1 MKVFGV
7 SGSDSNRL
15 MGRDWLWLSLIC
27 SFGLGSVA
35 IQTAWILALFGG
47 YLFWRKGAV
56 VIDPSLRQMWFWL
69 GCLAV
74 PALLSMFDSALMD
87 RSARTLLR
95 MLSFGLAAVVLIQ
108 IPPSA
113 PALRKVTIGVALA
126 VIFFC
131 LDGIVQKL
139 TGQNMI
145 GYTLWSDQ
153 FNPARITGFLGL
165 NYAWVLM
172 VLSPWLFE
180 GCRQLDGRGLA
191 YWLAIPLLFVAV
203 ILGGSR
209 ASGLL
214 LVISVLTYA
223 TLIGVR
229 LGISASFKFMVPVF
243 ASLLGSVVMLAAN
256 PELGDRWLAMM
267 GVFPGGAGDARE
279 ILSWR
284 PYLWDAA
291 IALFLEHPINGV
303 GIRAFG
309 VSSEALLAGYG
320 VADRIP
326 GAAYN
331 WSPHLSVLEVAADL
345 GTIGLLGYAI
355 LLTTLVR
362 WLINAPM
369 VAIAPGLTALMALF
383 PLGSTLPLFSARV
396 SAVTWISIAAAL
408 AFAKV
413 ASRSQRQ

>member
-7 SGSDSNRL
+7 SESDSNHL
-15 MGRDWLWLSLIC
+15 TGRDWLWLGLIC

-35 IQTAWILALFGG
+35 IQMAWVLALFGG
-47 YLFWRKGAV
+47 YLLWRKEAV
-56 VIDPSLRQMWFWL
+56 ITDPSLRQMWFWL
-69 GCLAV
+69 ACLTV
-74 PALLSMFDSALMD
+74 PALCSIVRQCFDGSLGSNAAADDVLW
-87 RSARTLLR
+87 AR
-95 MLSFGLAAVVLIQ
+95 GVVLIQ
-108 IPPSA
+108 MPPSA
-113 PALRKVTIGVALA
+113 TALRKITIGVALA
-126 VIFFC
+126 IGFFC
-131 LDGIVQKL
+131 LDGILQKF
-139 TGQNMI
+139 I
-145 GYTLWSDQ
+145 GYNLIGNALWSDQ

-180 GCRQLDGRGLA
+180 GCRLLEGRGFA

-214 LVISVLTYA
+214 LVISVLSYA

-229 LGISASFKFMVPVF
+229 LGISASVKFLVPVF
-243 ASLLGSVVMLAAN
+243 ASLVGLCAVFLAAN

-267 GVFPGGAGDARE
+267 GVFPGGAGDAAE

-309 VSSEALLAGYG
+309 VSSETLL
-320 VADRIP
+320 V
-326 GAAYN
+326 
-331 WSPHLSVLEVAADL
+331 
-345 GTIGLLGYAI
+345 GLRCCRSYSGC
-355 LLTTLVR
+355 
-362 WLINAPM
+362 
-369 VAIAPGLTALMALF
+369 GL
-383 PLGSTLPLFSARV
+383 
-396 SAVTWISIAAAL
+396 
-408 AFAKV
+408 
-413 ASRSQRQ
+413 

>member
-7 SGSDSNRL
+7 SESDSNRL

-27 SFGLGSVA
+27 SFGLGSVV
-35 IQTAWILALFGG
+35 IQAGWILALFGG

-69 GCLAV
+69 GCLAI
-74 PALLSMFDSALMD
+74 PALLSLFDSALID
-87 RSARTLLR
+87 RSGRTLFR

-145 GYTLWSDQ
+145 GNTLWSDQ
-153 FNPARITGFLGL
+153 FSPARITGFLGI
-165 NYAWVLM
+165 NFAWVLM

-180 GCRQLDGRGLA
+180 GCRLLDGRGFA
-191 YWLAIPLLFVAV
+191 YWLAIPLLFAAV

-214 LVISVLTYA
+214 LGISVLSYA
-223 TLIGVR
+223 TLIGFR
-229 LGISASFKFMVPVF
+229 LGMAASLKFLVPVF
-243 ASLLGSVVMLAAN
+243 VSLLGSMVILAMN
-256 PELGDRWLAMM
+256 PELGDRWLAVM
-267 GVFPGGAGDARE
+267 GIFPGGAGDVSE

-309 VSSEALLAGYG
+309 VSSEALIVGYG
-320 VADRIP
+320 VADHIP
-326 GAAYN
+326 GRAYN

-345 GTIGLLGYAI
+345 GIAGLLGYAI

-362 WLINAPM
+362 WLISAPM

-383 PLGSTLPLFSARV
+383 PLGSTLSLFSARV
-396 SAVTWISIAAAL
+396 SAVAWISIATAL

-413 ASRSQRQ
+413 ASHSQRQ

>member
-1 MKVFGV
+1 M
-7 SGSDSNRL
+7 SESDSNHL
-15 MGRDWLWLSLIC
+15 TGRDWLWLGLIC

-35 IQTAWILALFGG
+35 IQMAWVLALLGG
-47 YLFWRKGAV
+47 YLFWRKEAV
-56 VIDPSLRQMWFWL
+56 VTDPSLRQMWFWL

-74 PALLSMFDSALMD
+74 PALCSIFDSALMD
-87 RSARTLLR
+87 RSIRTLLR
-95 MLSFGLAAVVLIQ
+95 MMSFGLVAVVLIQ
-108 IPPSA
+108 MPPSA
-113 PALRKVTIGVALA
+113 TGLKKITIGVALA
-126 VIFFC
+126 IGFFC
-131 LDGIVQKL
+131 LDGIFQKV
-139 TGQNMI
+139 I
-145 GYTLWSDQ
+145 GHNIIGNALWSDQ
-153 FNPARITGFLGL
+153 FNPTRITGFLGL

-180 GCRQLDGRGLA
+180 GCRLLDGRGLA
-191 YWLAIPLLFVAV
+191 YWIAIPLLFVAV

-209 ASGLL
+209 ASGVL

-229 LGISASFKFMVPVF
+229 LGGSASAKFVVPVF
-243 ASLLGSVVMLAAN
+243 ASLLGSVVLLAAN
-256 PELGDRWLAMM
+256 PELGDRWLAVT
-267 GVFPGGAGDARE
+267 GVFPGGAGDAAE

-303 GIRAFG
+303 GMRAFG
-309 VSSEALLAGYG
+309 VSSETLLAGYG
-320 VADRIP
+320 VADRLP

-355 LLTTLVR
+355 LLVTLVR
-362 WLINAPM
+362 WLINAP
-369 VAIAPGLTALMALF
+369 VPAIAPGLTALMALF
-383 PLGSTLPLFSARV
+383 PLGSTLSLFAPRV
-396 SAVTWISIAAAL
+396 SAVAWISIAAAL

-413 ASRSQRQ
+413 ATPSKQ

>member
-7 SGSDSNRL
+7 SGSDSNHL
-15 MGRDWLWLSLIC
+15 TGRDWLWLGLIC

-35 IQTAWILALFGG
+35 IQMAWVLALFGG
-47 YLFWRKGAV
+47 YLFWRKGTV

-74 PALLSMFDSALMD
+74 PALCSIFDSAVMD

-95 MLSFGLAAVVLIQ
+95 MMSFGLAAVVLIQ
-108 IPPSA
+108 MPPSA
-113 PALRKVTIGVALA
+113 TALRKITIGVALA
-126 VIFFC
+126 IGFFC
-131 LDGIVQKL
+131 LDGILQKFF
-139 TGQNMI
+139 GHNII
-145 GYTLWSDQ
+145 GNPLWSDQ
-153 FNPARITGFLGL
+153 FSPARITGFLGL

-180 GCRQLDGRGLA
+180 GCRLLDGRGLA
-191 YWLAIPLLFVAV
+191 YWVAIPLLFVAV

-223 TLIGVR
+223 SLIGVR
-229 LGISASFKFMVPVF
+229 LGISASVKFAVPVF
-243 ASLLGSVVMLAAN
+243 ASLLASVVMLASN

-267 GVFPGGAGDARE
+267 GVFPGGAGDTAE

-303 GIRAFG
+303 GVRAFG
-309 VSSEALLAGYG
+309 VSSETLLAGYG

-331 WSPHLSVLEVAADL
+331 WSPHLSALEVAADL

-369 VAIAPGLTALMALF
+369 SAIAPGLTAFMALF
-383 PLGSTLPLFSARV
+383 PLGSTLSLFSARV
-396 SAVTWISIAAAL
+396 SVVAWLSIAAAL

-413 ASRSQRQ
+413 TTHSQRQ

>member
-1 MKVFGV
+1 M
-7 SGSDSNRL
+7 SESDSNRL
-15 MGRDWLWLSLIC
+15 TGRDWLWLGLIC

-35 IQTAWILALFGG
+35 IQMAWVLALFGG
-47 YLFWRKGAV
+47 YLFWRKGAAV
-56 VIDPSLRQMWFWL
+56 FEPSLRQMWFWL
-69 GCLAV
+69 GCLAI
-74 PALLSMFDSALMD
+74 PALLSIFDSALMD

-95 MLSFGLAAVVLIQ
+95 MLSFGLVGVLLMQ
-108 IPPSA
+108 NPPSA
-113 PALRKVTIGVALA
+113 TALKKIIIGVALA
-126 VIFFC
+126 VLFFC
-131 LDGIVQKL
+131 LDGILQKF
-139 TGQNMI
+139 I
-145 GYTLWSDQ
+145 GHNVIGNKLWSDQ

-165 NYAWVLM
+165 NYAWILM

-180 GCRQLDGRGLA
+180 GCRLLDKRGLA
-191 YWLAIPLLFVAV
+191 YWVAIPLLFTAV

-214 LVISVLTYA
+214 LVISVLSYA

-229 LGISASFKFMVPVF
+229 LGVSASCRFLVPVF
-243 ASLLGSVVMLAAN
+243 VSLVGSVAMLTVN
-256 PELGDRWLAMM
+256 PELGERWLAMM
-267 GVFPGGAGDARE
+267 GVFPGGAGDVGE

-303 GIRAFG
+303 GMRAFG
-309 VSSEALLAGYG
+309 VSSETLLAGYG

-326 GAAYN
+326 GTAYN

-345 GTIGLLGYAI
+345 GLIGLLGYVI

-362 WLINAPM
+362 WLINAP
-369 VAIAPGLTALMALF
+369 VPAIAPGLTALMALF

-396 SAVTWISIAAAL
+396 SAVAWISIAAAL

-413 ASRSQRQ
+413 ASNSNRQ

>member
-7 SGSDSNRL
+7 SESDSNHL
-15 MGRDWLWLSLIC
+15 TGRDWLWLGLIC

-35 IQTAWILALFGG
+35 IQMAWVLALFGG
-47 YLFWRKGAV
+47 YLLWRQEAAV
-56 VIDPSLRQMWFWL
+56 TDPRLRQMWFWL

-74 PALLSMFDSALMD
+74 PALCSILDSAVMD

-95 MLSFGLAAVVLIQ
+95 MMSFGLAAVVLIHM
-108 IPPSA
+108 PPSA
-113 PALRKVTIGVALA
+113 TALRKITIGVALA
-126 VIFFC
+126 IGFFC
-131 LDGIVQKL
+131 LDGILQKF
-139 TGQNMI
+139 I
-145 GYTLWSDQ
+145 GHNLIGNALWSDQ

-180 GCRQLDGRGLA
+180 GCRLLEGRGFA

-203 ILGGSR
+203 ILGGRR

-229 LGISASFKFMVPVF
+229 LGISAGVKFMAPVLV
-243 ASLLGSVVMLAAN
+243 SLLGSVVMLATD

-267 GVFPGGAGDARE
+267 GVFPGGAGDAAE

-309 VSSEALLAGYG
+309 VSSETLLAGYG

-326 GAAYN
+326 GVAYN
-331 WSPHLSVLEVAADL
+331 WSPHLSALEVAADL

-355 LLTTLVR
+355 LLITLVR
-362 WLINAPM
+362 WLINAP
-369 VAIAPGLTALMALF
+369 VSAIAPGLTALMALF
-383 PLGSTLPLFSARV
+383 PLGSTLSLFAPRV
-396 SAVTWISIAAAL
+396 SAVVWISLAAAL

-413 ASRSQRQ
+413 ANLSKQ

>member
-87 RSARTLLR
+87 RSARTLFR

-145 GYTLWSDQ
+145 GNTLWSDQ

-267 GVFPGGAGDARE
+267 GVFPGGAGDAGE

>member
-1 MKVFGV
+1 M
-7 SGSDSNRL
+7 
-15 MGRDWLWLSLIC
+15 
-27 SFGLGSVA
+27 
-35 IQTAWILALFGG
+35 
-47 YLFWRKGAV
+47 
-56 VIDPSLRQMWFWL
+56 
-69 GCLAV
+69 
-74 PALLSMFDSALMD
+74 
-87 RSARTLLR
+87 
-95 MLSFGLAAVVLIQ
+95 
-108 IPPSA
+108 
-113 PALRKVTIGVALA
+113 
-126 VIFFC
+126 
-131 LDGIVQKL
+131 
-139 TGQNMI
+139 
-145 GYTLWSDQ
+145 
-153 FNPARITGFLGL
+153 
-165 NYAWVLM
+165 
-172 VLSPWLFE
+172 
-180 GCRQLDGRGLA
+180 
-191 YWLAIPLLFVAV
+191 AV

-214 LVISVLTYA
+214 LVISVLSYA

-229 LGISASFKFMVPVF
+229 LGVRASVQFVVPVF
-243 ASLLGSVVMLAAN
+243 ASLLGSVVVLSAN

-267 GVFPGGAGDARE
+267 GVFPGGAGDAAE

-309 VSSEALLAGYG
+309 VSSESLLANYG

-345 GTIGLLGYAI
+345 GAIGLLGYAM

-369 VAIAPGLTALMALF
+369 LAIAPGLTALMALF

-396 SAVTWISIAAAL
+396 SAVAWISIAAAL

-413 ASRSQRQ
+413 ATHSQRQ

>member
-1 MKVFGV
+1 M
-7 SGSDSNRL
+7 SESDSNHL
-15 MGRDWLWLSLIC
+15 TGRDWLWLGLIC

-35 IQTAWILALFGG
+35 IQMAWVLALLGG
-47 YLFWRKGAV
+47 YLFWRKGVV
-56 VIDPSLRQMWFWL
+56 VIDPSLRQVWFWL

-74 PALLSMFDSALMD
+74 PALCSIFDSALMD
-87 RSARTLLR
+87 RSVRTLLR
-95 MLSFGLAAVVLIQ
+95 LMSFGLVAVVLIQ
-108 IPPSA
+108 MPPSA
-113 PALRKVTIGVALA
+113 TALKKITIGVALA
-126 VIFFC
+126 IGFFC
-131 LDGIVQKL
+131 LDGIFQKV
-139 TGQNMI
+139 I
-145 GYTLWSDQ
+145 GHNIIGNTLWSDQ
-153 FNPARITGFLGL
+153 FNPTRITGFLGL

-180 GCRQLDGRGLA
+180 GCRLLDGRGLA
-191 YWLAIPLLFVAV
+191 YWVAIPLLFVAV

-214 LVISVLTYA
+214 LVISVLSYA

-229 LGISASFKFMVPVF
+229 LGVSTSVKFVVPVLL
-243 ASLLGSVVMLAAN
+243 SLLGSVVLLASN
-256 PELGDRWLAMM
+256 PEIGDRWLAVI
-267 GVFPGGAGDARE
+267 GVFPGGAGDVAE

-309 VSSEALLAGYG
+309 VSSETLLAGYG

-331 WSPHLSVLEVAADL
+331 WSPHLNVLEVAADL

-355 LLTTLVR
+355 LLAALSR
-362 WLINAPM
+362 WLINAP
-369 VAIAPGLTALMALF
+369 VSAIAPGLTALMALF

-396 SAVTWISIAAAL
+396 SAVAWISIAAAL

-413 ASRSQRQ
+413 ATHSKQQ

>member
-1 MKVFGV
+1 M
-7 SGSDSNRL
+7 SESDSNHL
-15 MGRDWLWLSLIC
+15 TGRDWLWLGLIC

-35 IQTAWILALFGG
+35 IQVAWVLALLGG

-74 PALLSMFDSALMD
+74 PALCSIFDSALMD
-87 RSARTLLR
+87 RSIRTLLR
-95 MLSFGLAAVVLIQ
+95 MMSFGLVAVVLIQ
-108 IPPSA
+108 MPPSA
-113 PALRKVTIGVALA
+113 TGLKKITIGVALA
-126 VIFFC
+126 IGFFC
-131 LDGIVQKL
+131 LDGIFQKV
-139 TGQNMI
+139 I
-145 GYTLWSDQ
+145 GHNIIGNALWSDQ
-153 FNPARITGFLGL
+153 FNPTRITGFLGL

-180 GCRQLDGRGLA
+180 GCRLLDGRGLA
-191 YWLAIPLLFVAV
+191 YWIAIPLLFVAV

-209 ASGLL
+209 ASGVL

-223 TLIGVR
+223 TLIGAR
-229 LGISASFKFMVPVF
+229 LGGSASAKFVVPVF
-243 ASLLGSVVMLAAN
+243 ASLLGSVVLLAAN
-256 PELGDRWLAMM
+256 PELGDRWLAVT
-267 GVFPGGAGDARE
+267 GVFPGGAGDAAE

-303 GIRAFG
+303 GMRAFG
-309 VSSEALLAGYG
+309 VSSETLLAGYG
-320 VADRIP
+320 VADRLP

-355 LLTTLVR
+355 LLVTLVR
-362 WLINAPM
+362 WLINAP
-369 VAIAPGLTALMALF
+369 VPAIAPGLTALMALF
-383 PLGSTLPLFSARV
+383 PLGSTLSLFAPRV
-396 SAVTWISIAAAL
+396 SAVAWISIAAAL

-413 ASRSQRQ
+413 ATPSKQQ

>member
-1 MKVFGV
+1 M
-7 SGSDSNRL
+7 SESESNRL
-15 MGRDWLWLSLIC
+15 TGRDWLWLSLLC

-35 IQTAWILALFGG
+35 IQTAWVLALIGG

-69 GCLAV
+69 GCLAI
-74 PALLSMFDSALMD
+74 PALLSIFDSALMD

-95 MLSFGLAAVVLIQ
+95 MLSFGLVGVLLMQ
-108 IPPSA
+108 NPPSA
-113 PALRKVTIGVALA
+113 TALKKITIGVALA
-126 VIFFC
+126 VGFFC
-131 LDGIVQKL
+131 LDGILQRF
-139 TGQNMI
+139 I
-145 GYTLWSDQ
+145 GHNIIGNTLWSDQ

-165 NYAWVLM
+165 NYAWILM

-180 GCRQLDGRGLA
+180 GCRLLDKRGLA
-191 YWLAIPLLFVAV
+191 YWVAIPLLFVAV

-214 LVISVLTYA
+214 LVISVLSYA
-223 TLIGVR
+223 ALIGVR
-229 LGISASFKFMVPVF
+229 LGIGTSVKFVVPVF

-256 PELGDRWLAMM
+256 PELGERWLAMM
-267 GVFPGGAGDARE
+267 GVFPGGAGDVGE

-309 VSSEALLAGYG
+309 VSSEALLVGYG

-331 WSPHLSVLEVAADL
+331 WSPHLSALEVAADL
-345 GTIGLLGYAI
+345 GTIGLLGYAL

-362 WLINAPM
+362 WLVNAPM
-369 VAIAPGLTALMALF
+369 PAIAPALTALMALF

-396 SAVTWISIAAAL
+396 SAVAWISIAAAL

-413 ASRSQRQ
+413 ASNSNRQ

>member
-7 SGSDSNRL
+7 SESDSNHL
-15 MGRDWLWLSLIC
+15 TGRDWLWLGLIC

-35 IQTAWILALFGG
+35 IQMAWVLALLGG
-47 YLFWRKGAV
+47 YLFWRKEAV
-56 VIDPSLRQMWFWL
+56 AADPSLRQMWFWL
-69 GCLAV
+69 ACLAL
-74 PALLSMFDSALMD
+74 PALCSIFDSAVMD
-87 RSARTLLR
+87 RSVRTLLR
-95 MLSFGLAAVVLIQ
+95 MMSFGLVAVVLIQ
-108 IPPSA
+108 MPPSA
-113 PALRKVTIGVALA
+113 TALKKITIGVALA
-126 VIFFC
+126 VGFFC
-131 LDGIVQKL
+131 LDGILQKF
-139 TGQNMI
+139 I
-145 GYTLWSDQ
+145 GHNIIGNALWSDQ

-180 GCRQLDGRGLA
+180 GCRLLDGRGLA
-191 YWLAIPLLFVAV
+191 YWVAIPLLFVAV

-214 LVISVLTYA
+214 LVISVLSYA

-229 LGISASFKFMVPVF
+229 LGIGTSVRFMVPVL
-243 ASLLGSVVMLAAN
+243 ASLLGSVMMLAAN
-256 PELGDRWLAMM
+256 PEIGDRWLAVM
-267 GVFPGGAGDARE
+267 GVFPGGAGDAAE

-303 GIRAFG
+303 GMRAFG
-309 VSSEALLAGYG
+309 VSSETLLAGYG

-355 LLTTLVR
+355 LLATLVR
-362 WLINAPM
+362 WLINAP
-369 VAIAPGLTALMALF
+369 VPALAPGLTALMALF

-396 SAVTWISIAAAL
+396 SALVWISIAAAL

-413 ASRSQRQ
+413 ATKRKQQ

>member
-1 MKVFGV
+1 M
-7 SGSDSNRL
+7 SESDSNRL
-15 MGRDWLWLSLIC
+15 TGRDWLWLGLIC

-35 IQTAWILALFGG
+35 IQVAWVLALFGG
-47 YLFWRKGAV
+47 YLLWQKGAV
-56 VIDPSLRQMWFWL
+56 VIDPSLRQMCFWL

-74 PALLSMFDSALMD
+74 PALCSIFDSALMD

-95 MLSFGLAAVVLIQ
+95 MLSFGLVGVLLMQ
-108 IPPSA
+108 NPPSTT
-113 PALRKVTIGVALA
+113 ALKKITIGVALA
-126 VIFFC
+126 IGFFC
-131 LDGIVQKL
+131 LDGILQRF
-139 TGQNMI
+139 I
-145 GYTLWSDQ
+145 GHNIIGNTLWSDQ

-165 NYAWVLM
+165 NYAWILM

-180 GCRQLDGRGLA
+180 GCRLLDKRGLA
-191 YWLAIPLLFVAV
+191 YWVTIPLLFVAV

-223 TLIGVR
+223 ALIGVR
-229 LGISASFKFMVPVF
+229 LGIGTSVKFVVPVF

-267 GVFPGGAGDARE
+267 GLFQGGAGDAAE

-291 IALFLEHPINGV
+291 IALFFEHPINGV
-303 GIRAFG
+303 GMRAFG
-309 VSSEALLAGYG
+309 VSSETLLAGYG

-326 GAAYN
+326 GTAYN

-345 GTIGLLGYAI
+345 GLIGLLGYVI

-362 WLINAPM
+362 WLINAP
-369 VAIAPGLTALMALF
+369 VPAIAPGLTALMALF

-396 SAVTWISIAAAL
+396 SAVAWISIAAAL

-413 ASRSQRQ
+413 ATDSKQQ

>member
-1 MKVFGV
+1 M
-7 SGSDSNRL
+7 SESDSNHL
-15 MGRDWLWLSLIC
+15 TGRDWLWLGLIC

-35 IQTAWILALFGG
+35 TQMAWVLALLGG
-47 YLFWRKGAV
+47 YLFWRKGAA

-69 GCLAV
+69 GCLAI
-74 PALLSMFDSALMD
+74 PALCSIFDSTLMD
-87 RSARTLLR
+87 RSVRTLLR
-95 MLSFGLAAVVLIQ
+95 MMSFGLVAVVLIQ
-108 IPPSA
+108 MPPSVT
-113 PALRKVTIGVALA
+113 ALKKITIGVALA
-126 VIFFC
+126 IGFFC
-131 LDGIVQKL
+131 LDGIFQKV
-139 TGQNMI
+139 I
-145 GYTLWSDQ
+145 GHNIIGNALWSDQ
-153 FNPARITGFLGL
+153 FNPTRITGFLGL

-180 GCRQLDGRGLA
+180 GCRLLDGRGLA
-191 YWLAIPLLFVAV
+191 YWVAIPLLFVAV

-214 LVISVLTYA
+214 LVISVLSYA
-223 TLIGVR
+223 ILIGVR
-229 LGISASFKFMVPVF
+229 LGIGTSVRFVVPVLV
-243 ASLLGSVVMLAAN
+243 SLLGSMMMLAAN
-256 PELGDRWLAMM
+256 PEIGDRWLAVM
-267 GVFPGGAGDARE
+267 GVFPGGAGDVAE

-309 VSSEALLAGYG
+309 VSSETLLAGYG

-345 GTIGLLGYAI
+345 GTIGLLGYVI
-355 LLTTLVR
+355 LLATLVR
-362 WLINAPM
+362 WLINAP
-369 VAIAPGLTALMALF
+369 VSAIAPGLTALMALF

-396 SAVTWISIAAAL
+396 SAVAWISIAAAL

-413 ASRSQRQ
+413 ATHSKQ